1 MKQAADNKY
10 SYLSTR
16 RCGYLVKTAA
26 IIASV
31 PSDNNNAKVIHSSKN
46 NSHPL
51 KRNNVLNIMNSFN
64 LSIF

>member
-1 MKQAADNKY
+1 MKHAADSIY

-16 RCGYLVKTAA
+16 RCGYLVTTAA

-31 PSDNNNAKVIHSSKN
+31 PRDNNNAKVIHSSKN

-51 KRNNVLNIMNSFN
+51 KRKYFKYSA
-64 LSIF
+64 